1 MEMSEQEIKNQ
12 TRKRGFY
19 ETFIKRLLDIIC
31 ALLALVLFSWLYLL
45 LALLVRIKIGSP
57 VFFRQPRSGMTDP
70 KTGKERIFDILKYR
84 TMSYEQ
90 DEEGRFLPDHERLIR
105 FGERLRRTSL
115 DEIPEVVNI
124 LKGDMSFVGPRPFLV
139 RDMVFMSEEQRR
151 RHTARPGLTGL
162 AQVMGRNSI
171 SWEEKIEWDLRYIEK
186 VSFLNDLKIIFQTI
200 RILFRRGE
208 HFDETDLQDDYG
220 DALLKEGKVTR
231 NQYDALQADALR
243 ILEERK

>member
-1 MEMSEQEIKNQ
+1 MSGQEIK
-12 TRKRGFY
+12 TELRKKGFY
-19 ETFIKRLLDIIC
+19 EVVVKRLLDIVC
-31 ALLALVLFSWLYLL
+31 ALLTLLLFSWLYLL
-45 LALLVRIKIGSP
+45 LAILVRIKVGRP
-57 VFFRQPRSGMTDP
+57 VLFRQPRSGMTDS

-90 DEEGRFLPDHERLIR
+90 DAEERFLPDHARLIR

-115 DEIPEVVNI
+115 DEIPEVINI

-171 SWEEKIEWDLRYIEK
+171 SWEEKMEWDLRYIEK
-186 VSFLNDLKIIFQTI
+186 VSFLNDLRIIFQTI

-208 HFDETDLQDDYG
+208 HFDETDLADDYG
-220 DALLKEGKVTR
+220 DALLKEGKVTKE
-231 NQYDALQADALR
+231 QYDALQAEALR
-243 ILEERK
+243 ILDERK